1 MVEELTADWQINA
14 NAKNFKK
21 QCETEAKKLFNGI
34 VYEGVKVVNEEK
46 VNEKQ
51 QVNKVH
57 LELII

>member
-1 MVEELTADWQINA
+1 MVEELTADWKINA

-34 VYEGVKVVNEEK
+34 VYEGVKVFNEEK

-51 QVNKVH
+51 QVNKVN
-57 LELII
+57 LEFII